1 MAMSASC
8 DDKVLRLSRFG
19 DWTPLEPLCQFG
31 DVPGRRPFYAGPDVA
46 SRMASIREMINY
58 IRIHWN
64 EYPRFM
70 SSVRELM
77 TKSGVDLNAEGD
89 FGRRAEALL
98 CSSKN
103 WADQSEQL
111 NTDDYSAIRL
121 YTSFAGYNQ
130 IFRTINEASR
140 EDDLIKR
147 QEALEAAAFL
157 VELLTI
163 DLFNYRGANPAAD
176 NFTGCVYRGMC
187 VSGEQLKEWSA
198 LANGEISQ
206 RYLAIPLAMV
216 SASDNRDKALT
227 FAVNEAARISGYPVL
242 WVIHVAGLRPELLA
256 LYVQRF
262 PASIVTSICAVPI
275 NDLSDYPDEQEV
287 LLRGPFFQLVRLCEN
302 GVRYGTQQIP
312 VIEVLMLNSNR
323 DHISSVFLDDSE
335 ADSARNL
342 FRALVQTERATLCAQ
357 LAEEYGLSADA
368 KAYASIR
375 VQEEASVDRLL
386 RR

>member
-1 MAMSASC
+1 
-8 DDKVLRLSRFG
+8 
-19 DWTPLEPLCQFG
+19 
-31 DVPGRRPFYAGPDVA
+31 
-46 SRMASIREMINY
+46 
-58 IRIHWN
+58 
-64 EYPRFM
+64 
-70 SSVRELM
+70 
-77 TKSGVDLNAEGD
+77 
-89 FGRRAEALL
+89 
-98 CSSKN
+98 
-103 WADQSEQL
+103 
-111 NTDDYSAIRL
+111 
-121 YTSFAGYNQ
+121 
-130 IFRTINEASR
+130 
-140 EDDLIKR
+140 
-147 QEALEAAAFL
+147 
-157 VELLTI
+157 
-163 DLFNYRGANPAAD
+163 
-176 NFTGCVYRGMC
+176 
-187 VSGEQLKEWSA
+187 
-198 LANGEISQ
+198 
-206 RYLAIPLAMV
+206 MV